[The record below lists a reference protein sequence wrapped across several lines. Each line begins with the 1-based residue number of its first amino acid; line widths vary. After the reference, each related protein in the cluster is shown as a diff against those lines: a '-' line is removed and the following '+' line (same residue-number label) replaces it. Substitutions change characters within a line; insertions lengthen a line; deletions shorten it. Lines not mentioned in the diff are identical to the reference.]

1 MSTPG
6 IHLRGQGVA
15 VATAAHLMD
24 RAGFAFTR
32 EPGLRRPVPVIM
44 LSDPALAL
52 LRDVFGKPALFAD
65 KPRIERRVVRW
76 GNAEAVT
83 MPHGAVVVSEDDL
96 VNVLDMFPQGN
107 TLKLNQKIQQSN
119 DFNGSFSVHAM
130 LPFPEWET
138 LRFGARLSATARVIL
153 AAHAPPA
160 TCWIEAVDAGWLF
173 LIPDGSG
180 QAWLL
185 AVGGDPQAL
194 AQDAPLIGPLIETL
208 EPSGVQFDTSPRM
221 LAGLAGD
228 GWLACGTSAVAF
240 DPICGDG
247 TAQAA
252 REGILASAVISAL
265 ARGEDAAALATHYHS
280 LLLASLR
287 RHLQLSLP
295 FYANGGTGR
304 WWHDQYAAAR
314 EGYDRATALLAKL
327 PEPRFALHG
336 FDLIRREQA
345 A

>member
-1 MSTPG
+1 M
-6 IHLRGQGVA
+6 
-15 VATAAHLMD
+15 ATAAHLLD
-24 RAGFAFTR
+24 RAGFAFAR

-52 LRDVFGKPALFAD
+52 LRDVYGNPTLFAD
-65 KPRIERRVVRW
+65 KPRIERRTVRW
-76 GNAEAVT
+76 GSPEAVM

-96 VNVLDMFPQGN
+96 SNVLDMFPRGN
-107 TLKLNQKIQQSN
+107 TLEANDKVQHSN
-119 DFNGSFSVHAM
+119 DFNDSFSVHAIP
-130 LPFPEWET
+130 PFPQRET
-138 LRFGARLSATARVIL
+138 LRFSERLSATARVTL
-153 AAHAPPA
+153 KPDVAPA

-173 LIPDGSG
+173 LIPDGFG

-185 AVGGDPQAL
+185 AVGGAPEVL
-194 AQDAPLIGPLIETL
+194 AHNAPLIGPLIDAL
-208 EPSGVQFDTSPRM
+208 EPSGGQFDTRPRM
-221 LAGLAGD
+221 LAQLAGD
-228 GWLACGTSAVAF
+228 GWLACGAAAIAF

-252 REGILASAVISAL
+252 REGILASAVIAAL
-265 ARGEDAAALATHYHS
+265 ARDEDAGALATHYHS

-295 FYANGGTGR
+295 FYANGGAGP
-304 WWHDQYAAAR
+304 WWHEQYAAAR
-314 EGYDRATALLAKL
+314 EGYDRTTALLAKL